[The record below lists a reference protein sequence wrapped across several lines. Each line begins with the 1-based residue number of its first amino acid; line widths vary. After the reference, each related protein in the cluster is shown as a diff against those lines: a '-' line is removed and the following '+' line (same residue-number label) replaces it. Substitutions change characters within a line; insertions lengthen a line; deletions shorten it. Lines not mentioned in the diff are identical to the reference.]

1 MENLILWFL
10 PKRIQTEQ
18 LFPIYLD
25 HRLLLGS
32 PKTPPI
38 SFKLYFFPHLI
49 SRWMHAICQ
58 NLNTE
63 EEVENIADMGF
74 DCTICRPYIP
84 PTNGKETIETNGRIA
99 HCNKLIALGMCSVL

>member
-1 MENLILWFL
+1 MLYIENLILWFL

-18 LFPIYLD
+18 LFPVYLD
-25 HRLLLGS
+25 YRLILGS

-63 EEVENIADMGF
+63 EEVENIADLGF

-84 PTNGKETIETNGRIA
+84 PTNGKKTIETNGRIA
-99 HCNKLIALGMCSVL
+99 HCNK